1 MSERIMTDMYQ
12 GLEAL
17 ECEAK
22 RLDSNG
28 QAEFAHA
35 LRRKAHQMC
44 GALVTI
50 DAILQDATEA
60 SSSVEREAE

>member
-1 MSERIMTDMYQ
+1 MSERNMTDMYQ

-28 QAEFAHA
+28 QAEFANA
-35 LRRKAHQMC
+35 LRRKTDELR
-44 GALVTI
+44 GAVITI
-50 DAILQDATEA
+50 DAILQDA
-60 SSSVEREAE
+60 AEDSDVRVSA